1 MQPVDGYTG
10 RRAARPLASGLA
22 IRFDPPDKSRG
33 TPPKGNVYM
42 TPSQSATARATDK
55 PAAADASIAAL
66 ERPTPAGANA
76 PGFGSDVVAETLSAL
91 AIPYIAVTPG
101 ASYRGLHDSIVNYL
115 GNSTPQ
121 MLLCVHE
128 ESAVAIAHGYAK
140 VTGNAIAAAVH
151 SNVGLQHATMAM
163 FNAWCDRMPVLVL
176 GATGPVDAVKRRPW
190 IDWIHTA
197 RDQGALIRG
206 YTKWDDQPASPG
218 AAREALLRG
227 TWIANT
233 VPMGPV
239 YINLDAEMQEAK
251 LAEPLPPIDAA
262 RYMPPVTT
270 GAPADLLQKAAAMLK
285 SAKQVVILA
294 GRASRSEEA
303 WNARVA
309 LAEALH
315 ASVVTD
321 LKIGASFPTDHP
333 LHAGAPRD
341 VTPDSVPAIRNADVI
356 LSLDWVDL
364 AGALRAVGPSPAAKI
379 IQISLDYRIHSA
391 WSMDYQALPP
401 VDLLLSADPDLV
413 VPELVNAIGP
423 SSRPRVAPSPRA
435 PASDQEPAGFTNEII
450 AYTLHKVL
458 RERPTSL
465 THLPISWEDRWW
477 TFRHPL
483 DFLGSDGGGGVGGG
497 PGISV
502 GAALALKN
510 SGRLPIAVCGDGDF
524 LMGVTAVWTAVH
536 YKIPLL
542 FVIANNRSF
551 YNDELHQERMAR
563 MRARPVENKW
573 IGQRMADPEIDL
585 AAMGRAQGAVGFGP
599 ITTPGDLAAALKQAT
614 AAVDAGG
621 VAVVDVRVDPGYTA
635 NMTAAM
641 TRAKN

>member
-1 MQPVDGYTG
+1 MPPSPPKS
-10 RRAARPLASGLA
+10 ARPAG
-22 IRFDPPDKSRG
+22 K
-33 TPPKGNVYM
+33 
-42 TPSQSATARATDK
+42 
-55 PAAADASIAAL
+55 SIADPTIGAL
-66 ERPTPAGANA
+66 ERPAQAGVNA
-76 PGFGSDVVAETLSAL
+76 PGFGSDVVADTLRAL
-91 AIPYIAVTPG
+91 DIPYIAVTPG

-115 GNSTPQ
+115 GNTTPQ
-121 MLLCVHE
+121 TLLCVHE

-140 VTGNAIAAAVH
+140 VTGKTMAAAVH
-151 SNVGLQHATMAM
+151 SNVGLQHATMST

-197 RDQGALIRG
+197 RDQGALVRD

-218 AAREALLRG
+218 AAREALIRA

-233 VPMGPV
+233 APQGPV
-239 YINLDAEMQEAK
+239 YVNLDAEMQEAK
-251 LAEPLPPIDAA
+251 LAEQLLPLDAA
-262 RYMPPVTT
+262 RYMPPIATA
-270 GAPADLLQKAAAMLK
+270 APADLVQKAAALLK

-294 GRASRSEEA
+294 GRASRDEAA

-309 LAEALH
+309 LAEALN

-321 LKIGASFPTDHP
+321 LKISASFPTDHP

-341 VTPDSVPAIRNADVI
+341 VTPESVPAIRNADVI
-356 LSLDWVDL
+356 VSLDWVDL
-364 AGALRAVGPSPAAKI
+364 AGALRVLGPSPSAKI
-379 IQISLDYRIHSA
+379 IPISLDHRIHNG
-391 WSMDYQALPP
+391 WSMDYQGLPP
-401 VDLLLSADPDLV
+401 VDLFLSADPDLV
-413 VPELVNAIGP
+413 VPDLVEALGAAG
-423 SSRPRVAPSPRA
+423 RPRAA
-435 PASDQEPAGFTNEII
+435 PAPRPPAADQAPAGFTNEHI
-450 AYTLHKVL
+450 ARTLRKVVG
-458 RERPTSL
+458 ERPVTL

-510 SGRLPIAVCGDGDF
+510 SGRLPVAVCGDGDF

-573 IGQRMADPEIDL
+573 IGQRMADPEIDI

-599 ITTPGDLAAALKQAT
+599 ITKSADLVAALEKA
-614 AAVDAGG
+614 
-621 VAVVDVRVDPGYTA
+621 
-635 NMTAAM
+635 
-641 TRAKN
+641 